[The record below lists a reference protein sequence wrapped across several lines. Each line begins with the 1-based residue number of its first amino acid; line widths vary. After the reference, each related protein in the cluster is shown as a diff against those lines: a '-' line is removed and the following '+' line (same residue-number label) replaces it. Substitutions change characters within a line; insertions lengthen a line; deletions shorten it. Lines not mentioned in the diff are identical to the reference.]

1 MVVILRREIAG
12 RARLRKGEIGEG
24 HDLGRA
30 DKLLRLV
37 SRFSAWGW
45 LFAKKPISVA
55 KATPLA
61 DSGGT
66 TKVVP
71 FPCVSCLAGRTV
83 A

>member
-1 MVVILRREIAG
+1 LLGASWGSNSLVIPEGGLREA
-12 RARLRKGEIGEG
+12 

-30 DKLLRLV
+30 NTLPSLV